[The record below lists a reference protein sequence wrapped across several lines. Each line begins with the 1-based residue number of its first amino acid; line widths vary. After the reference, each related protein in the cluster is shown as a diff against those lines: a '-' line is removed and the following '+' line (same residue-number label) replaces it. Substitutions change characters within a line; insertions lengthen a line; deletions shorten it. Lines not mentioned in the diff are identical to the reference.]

1 MPAVHAD
8 RIRDLR
14 RRRNLSNQQLAQRCR
29 VSALHVENIQGG
41 RKPPSIE
48 VVFLLARTLG
58 VPVGDLLVDGYQEA
72 TGPGGQIRERR
83 RRLGLKVSQL
93 ADMVGCSPQ
102 YLDNNEGGRRRG
114 GRNLLTQ
121 ISKVLDN
128 LERAGALA
136 GSQQ

>member
-58 VPVGDLLVDGYQEA
+58 VPVGDLLVDGYQET

-93 ADMVGCSPQ
+93 ADMAGCSPPH
-102 YLDNNEGGRRRG
+102 LNNIEGGRKPGSRAV
-114 GRNLLTQ
+114 LTR
-121 ISKVLDN
+121 IKAVLDAQEQRV
-128 LERAGALA
+128 LT
-136 GSQQ
+136 GSPR